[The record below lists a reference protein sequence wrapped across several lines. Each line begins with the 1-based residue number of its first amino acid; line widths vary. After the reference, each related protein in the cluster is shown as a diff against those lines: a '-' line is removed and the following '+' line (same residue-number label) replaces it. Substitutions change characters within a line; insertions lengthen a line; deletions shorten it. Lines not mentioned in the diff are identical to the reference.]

1 MMKLAFWSILFV
13 IITVC
18 ALLVG
23 AAPVQVWLSKDRRAQ
38 LEAITSR
45 PYVSKQ
51 EKLGDGREVWH
62 WRNGAREWTTTQEVK
77 RVAGAKAQSPHAE
90 AKRELAEA
98 KRELAEA
105 RAEKEALL
113 DEVRALGRKQK
124 VSPADLKAVAEKHG
138 KSKAKPGKKEK

>member
-1 MMKLAFWSILFV
+1 MTRFITSAF
-13 IITVC
+13 
-18 ALLVG
+18 LLVAVSAA
-23 AAPVQVWLSKDRRAQ
+23 AAPVEVWLSKDRRAQ

-77 RVAGAKAQSPHAE
+77 RVAGAKARNPHAE
-90 AKRELAEA
+90 AKREA
-98 KRELAEA
+98 AEA

-113 DEVRALGRKQK
+113 TEIKALGNKQK
-124 VSPADLKAVAEKHG
+124 ITPADLKAVAEKHG
-138 KSKAKPGKKEK
+138 KSKANPGKKEK

>member
-62 WRNGAREWTTTQEVK
+62 WRNGGREWTTTQEVR
-77 RVAGAKAQSPHAE
+77 RVAGAKAKSPH
-90 AKRELAEA
+90 AEA

-113 DEVRALGRKQK
+113 DEVRELGRKQK

-138 KSKAKPGKKEK
+138 KSKANPGKKEK

>member
-62 WRNGAREWTTTQEVK
+62 WRNGAREWTMRHVAHAFQES
-77 RVAGAKAQSPHAE
+77 RGSDSHNAAKV
-90 AKRELAEA
+90 
-98 KRELAEA
+98 
-105 RAEKEALL
+105 
-113 DEVRALGRKQK
+113 VR
-124 VSPADLKAVAEKHG
+124 
-138 KSKAKPGKKEK
+138 KSG

>member
-62 WRNGAREWTTTQEVK
+62 WRNGAREWTTTQEVR
-77 RVAGAKAQSPHAE
+77 RVAGAKAHNPHAKARRE
-90 AKRELAEA
+90 A
-98 KRELAEA
+98 AEA
-105 RAEKEALL
+105 RAEADALL
-113 DEVRALGRKQK
+113 DEIKALGRKQK

-138 KSKAKPGKKEK
+138 KSKANPGKKEK

>member
-23 AAPVQVWLSKDRRAQ
+23 AAPVDVWLSKDRKAQ
-38 LEAITSR
+38 LEAILSR

-62 WRNGAREWTTTQEVK
+62 WRNGGREWTTTQAVR
-77 RVAGAKAQSPHAE
+77 RVAGAKAHNPHAE
-90 AKRELAEA
+90 AKREA
-98 KRELAEA
+98 AEA
-105 RAEKEALL
+105 RAEADALL
-113 DEVRALGRKQK
+113 DEVKALGRKQTIT
-124 VSPADLKAVAEKHG
+124 PADVKAVAEKH
-138 KSKAKPGKKEK
+138 EKQRGHARANKGVIP

>member
-1 MMKLAFWSILFV
+1 MRTLAIIILLCV
-13 IITVC
+13 S
-18 ALLVG
+18 AQ
-23 AAPVQVWLSKDRRAQ
+23 AAEVWLSKDRRAQ

-45 PYVSKQ
+45 PYVSRQ

-77 RVAGAKAQSPHAE
+77 RVAGAKARNPH
-90 AKRELAEA
+90 AEA

-138 KSKAKPGKKEK
+138 KSKANPGKKEK

>member
-62 WRNGAREWTTTQEVK
+62 WRNGGREWTTTQEVR
-77 RVAGAKAQSPHAE
+77 RVAGAKARNPHAE
-90 AKRELAEA
+90 AKREA
-98 KRELAEA
+98 AEA

-113 DEVRALGRKQK
+113 TEIKALGNKQK
-124 VSPADLKAVAEKHG
+124 ITPADVKAVAEKHG
-138 KSKAKPGKKEK
+138 KSKANPGKKEK

>member
-45 PYVSKQ
+45 PYVSRQ

-62 WRNGAREWTTTQEVK
+62 WRNGAREWTTTQEVR
-77 RVAGAKAQSPHAE
+77 RVAGAKAHNPH
-90 AKRELAEA
+90 AEA

-138 KSKAKPGKKEK
+138 KSKANPGKKEK